1 MRSPDL
7 EKYVKDILSHVKFK
21 YDHNDIYFEIMEH
34 MEDLYDDLVNE
45 GIDENEAIKLT
56 VEYMGDSEEIGKA
69 LNKEHNPF
77 VGWIYRILKYC
88 IILLVILNIIPVFTL
103 VASIFLSIHS
113 FFWINGNIEE
123 EGKNIAITQE
133 IDETRKIDSTYVFFD
148 GFKNRAN
155 REKTAFEIEKLK
167 LEKEKRLADLKK
179 EYDKSF
185 QTFEAYS
192 EELNIKKDLLN
203 TVKDKLSA
211 VDRLTANKLAD
222 NNELLAVKAE
232 LLTQEYELEQNIINI
247 SSKIEETE
255 N

>member
-1 MRSPDL
+1 MCDEIVFLRPLGLRLFYTGYSLYGQNPNQYYSAMQDIGQRS
-7 EKYVKDILSHVKFK
+7 F
-21 YDHNDIYFEIMEH
+21 
-34 MEDLYDDLVNE
+34 LV
-45 GIDENEAIKLT
+45 GI
-56 VEYMGDSEEIGKA
+56 S
-69 LNKEHNPF
+69 
-77 VGWIYRILKYC
+77 
-88 IILLVILNIIPVFTL
+88 
-103 VASIFLSIHS
+103 
-113 FFWINGNIEE
+113 
-123 EGKNIAITQE
+123 
-133 IDETRKIDSTYVFFD
+133 STYVFFD

-192 EELNIKKDLLN
+192 EELNIKIDLLN

-247 SSKIEETE
+247 SSKIEEMKIITGMDI
-255 N
+255 

>member
-1 MRSPDL
+1 MRSPDW

-133 IDETRKIDSTYVFFD
+133 IGETRKIDSTYVFFD
-148 GFKNRAN
+148 
-155 REKTAFEIEKLK
+155 KLI
-167 LEKEKRLADLKK
+167 R
-179 EYDKSF
+179 YDNGDIKIIYSIFQNPFSF
-185 QTFEAYS
+185 GTKWTNG
-192 EELNIKKDLLN
+192 NIGKVYDE
-203 TVKDKLSA
+203 
-211 VDRLTANKLAD
+211 D
-222 NNELLAVKAE
+222 NNEYSFNGGIGGGSYYSYYENNIYDFPENAE
-232 LLTQEYELEQNIINI
+232 KFIIKYDYNGRKYI
-247 SSKIEETE
+247 VEIPMEKE
-255 N
+255 